1 MNCSVCGEKIINE
14 NNLTRL
20 YHLCNACYDYF
31 SGNDDSD
38 ESSFDKFI
46 FEHDY
51 KPEPIFHR
59 NKYERKNNLYCG
71 IELEIQ
77 GDNKIGVVEE
87 NVSDP
92 FFYYKNDGS
101 LTEDGIEIVS
111 HPATLKYHKDHWKK
125 MFDSF
130 YSNGMDDLDNCGLH
144 FHFNR
149 DFFTNNNI
157 ASLDYFIN
165 KNVDIVERIGG
176 RKINN
181 AYFEI
186 IDKRLS
192 DWGKDVYRDRYVALN
207 LQNENTIE
215 IRFFASTNCYNVF
228 IERLKTA
235 FALVYFCKKNNTLV
249 EPMWELRDKFNN
261 FLNCYKKNN

>member
-1 MNCSVCGEKIINE
+1 MNCCICGVSINDKE
-14 NNLTRL
+14 TISIC
-20 YHLCNACYDYF
+20 YQLCNACYNAFNSKKDF
-31 SGNDDSD
+31 S
-38 ESSFDKFI
+38 EFI
-46 FEHDY
+46 NKHDY
-51 KPEPIFHR
+51 KPVPIFHR
-59 NKYERKNNLYCG
+59 NKYERKKNLYCG

-77 GDNKIGVVEE
+77 GKYREGVIED
-87 NVSDP
+87 NVSNP
-92 FFYYKNDGS
+92 FFYYKEDGS
-101 LTEDGIEIVS
+101 LDEENGIEIVS

-125 MFDSF
+125 MFDSL
-130 YSNGMDDLDNCGLH
+130 YSNEMDDLDNCGLH

-149 DFFTNNNI
+149 DFFTNNDI

-176 RKINN
+176 REINN

-207 LQNENTIE
+207 LQNKNTIE

-235 FALVYFCKKNNTLV
+235 FALVYFCKKYNTLV
-249 EPMWELRDKFNN
+249 EPMFKLRDKFNN
-261 FLNCYKKNN
+261 FLNCYKNNN